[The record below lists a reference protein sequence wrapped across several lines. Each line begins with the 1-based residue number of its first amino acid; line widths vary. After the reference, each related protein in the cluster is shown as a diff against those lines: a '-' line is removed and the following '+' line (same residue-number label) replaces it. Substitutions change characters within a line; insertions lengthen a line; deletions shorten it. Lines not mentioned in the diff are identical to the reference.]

1 MPEKFHVYLKQPD
14 RRMYPCVVLR
24 DEHGLVAVHVA
35 LRGQAVSQVT
45 EQELSVLK
53 SFRGAESMRA
63 KPVKPGK
70 VVRGKWV
77 AQKPS
82 QFSYMMSRPDLQPV
96 RVNWALRWERSQA
109 QLDAMEREQKQ
120 LRLFDPHALSGLK
133 YNRPWSS

>member
-1 MPEKFHVYLKQPD
+1 
-14 RRMYPCVVLR
+14 
-24 DEHGLVAVHVA
+24 
-35 LRGQAVSQVT
+35 
-45 EQELSVLK
+45 
-53 SFRGAESMRA
+53 MRA

-120 LRLFDPHALSGLK
+120 QRLFDPHALSGLK